1 MENGNGKVNSIPQ
14 NAVNNA
20 NSGKENIYTTIR
32 IYPGNDGQSY
42 TLEIVEPDA
51 MEGKRIDQYMARKIV
66 AIDNQF
72 RDPQFVNMIQQT
84 RQNPMGIIQGL
95 LQRFMGGMGG
105 MGGMMPPM
113 GGGMPPFGGGFM

>member
-1 MENGNGKVNSIPQ
+1 MENGNARTNNTPQ
-14 NAVNNA
+14 NAVSNTS
-20 NSGKENIYTTIR
+20 SGKGNVYTTIR

-72 RDPQFVNMIQQT
+72 RDPQFVSMIQQT
-84 RQNPMGIIQGL
+84 RQNPMGFMQGMF
-95 LQRFMGGMGG
+95 QRLMGGMGG

-113 GGGMPPFGGGFM
+113 GGNPFGGGFM